1 MASRERRESG
11 VLVLMTAAERERLHS
26 LAALLGVSSADVVRS
41 LEGLRGEVENGY
53 KGAAPRR
60 DQRPEP

>member
-41 LEGLRGEVENGY
+41 LVARECDRRGV
-53 KGAAPRR
+53 AR
-60 DQRPEP
+60 